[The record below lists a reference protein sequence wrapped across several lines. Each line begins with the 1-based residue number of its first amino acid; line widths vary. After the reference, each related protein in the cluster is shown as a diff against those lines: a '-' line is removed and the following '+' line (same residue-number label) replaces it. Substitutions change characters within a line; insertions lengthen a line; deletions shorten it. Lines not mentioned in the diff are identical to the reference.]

1 VTEVV
6 ELARLLASFGS
17 ADVAATI
24 AVLPTP
30 RQKFGTTVK
39 TTVAVAPLV
48 RLPTLQLTCPPPAQL
63 PWLGV
68 ADTKRALAGVPS
80 NSTTFDAEL
89 GPSFLTRIVIEVFTP
104 VDDAAGAVRETATSA
119 GVPLRSLTS
128 AFRST

>member
-1 VTEVV
+1 M
-6 ELARLLASFGS
+6 LLASFGS

-24 AVLPTP
+24 AVFANTP
-30 RQKFGTTVK
+30 AEVGTTIK

-48 RLPTLQLTCPPPAQL
+48 RLPTLQLTCAPPAQL

-68 ADTKRALAGVPS
+68 ADTKIAFAGVPS

-119 GVPLRSLTS
+119 GVLLRSLTS